1 MSAYTQ
7 QSKNIFRT
15 WLLMFIFIGLV
26 SSLSLVVALLTE
38 NTAFIFIG
46 LFISLFQS
54 FVAYFFGDKIA
65 LASAGAKRVSYE
77 EYPQVYEITQNLAKI
92 AGIPL
97 PKIHI
102 SPDLSANAF
111 ACGRNP
117 KNASICLNQGLLN
130 LLNKAEIEAVI
141 AHELAH
147 IKNRD
152 ILVMT
157 VTMVLTSLVSFLA
170 DMGFYIFMS
179 GRGNDRQENNSNN
192 GFILFLIYIALST
205 IAPVL
210 SAVISMAVSRK
221 REYLA
226 DATAVIMTRYPEG
239 LINALTKLYNSP
251 VPTQHYST
259 SMNHFYI
266 SPPKK
271 RFGEKISSLFS
282 THPPIKDRIKA
293 LQQM

>member
-271 RFGEKISSLFS
+271 RFGEKISGLFS